1 MDTPPTT
8 AQPSEP
14 RSTTEPSTTAGLSAD
29 QLRDTKI
36 AFKHLS
42 DKELSGLRRTFWL
55 MSLPILSE
63 VGPAMLE
70 WAYRLGL
77 PISPLVKPL
86 VYDNFC
92 GGESFEECR
101 RRLLKLSAHGVKAIL
116 IYGVEGKKN
125 EAEFARATEW
135 TLKTIAFASRHPDLV
150 AYCVF
155 KPTGIADIELLAAV
169 DRGDALSPAQQKAY
183 DTYRS
188 RVETICAEAAKHK
201 VNLFFDAEETWI
213 QDGIDELCLQMSGKY
228 NRDLAQPVIYNTYQL
243 YRKDT
248 VSRIKRDI
256 ARARQEGFALAAKL
270 VRGAYLDMENTRAA
284 EQGYP
289 SPMHDTKADTDAAYN
304 EALELMVANLDQAH
318 ISACT
323 HNSRSTAL
331 LTKLM
336 ADKGIEP
343 GDPRVDFGQLLGM
356 SDNLTYNLAHGGYQV
371 CKYVPFGPVKE
382 VIPYLMRRAQENAA
396 VGGETGRELARIR
409 QECQR
414 RGI

>member
-1 MDTPPTT
+1 MDPSDPAHPPVTQ
-8 AQPSEP
+8 AA
-14 RSTTEPSTTAGLSAD
+14 AGLSPD
-29 QLRDTKI
+29 QLRDTEI

-42 DKELSGLRRTFWL
+42 DKELLALRRTFWL
-55 MSLPILSE
+55 MSLPVLAD
-63 VGPAMLE
+63 VGPQLLE
-70 WAYRLGL
+70 WAYKLHL
-77 PISPLVKPL
+77 PISGLVRPL

-101 RRLLKLSAHGVKAIL
+101 RRLVGLAQHGVKAIL

-125 EAEFARATEW
+125 EAEFARATAW
-135 TLKTIAFASRHPDLV
+135 TIKTIEFASRHPDLV

-155 KPTGIADIELLAAV
+155 KPTGIANIELLAAV
-169 DRGDALSPAQQKAY
+169 DRGDALSPEQQKDYDAY
-183 DTYRS
+183 RQ
-188 RVETICAEAAKHK
+188 RVDRICATAAEHK

-213 QDGIDELCLQMSGKY
+213 QDGIDELCLTMSARY
-228 NRDLAQPVIYNTYQL
+228 NAKDAAPVIYNTYQC

-248 VSRIKRDI
+248 VTRLKRDLD
-256 ARARQEGFALAAKL
+256 RARSEGFTFAAKL
-270 VRGAYLDMENTRAA
+270 VRGAYLDMENDRAT
-284 EQGYP
+284 QMGYP
-289 SPMHDTKADTDAAYN
+289 SPMHDSKDDTDAAYN
-304 EALELMVANLDQAH
+304 EALNILVKNIDIAH

-331 LTKLM
+331 LTRLM
-336 ADKGIEP
+336 AEHGIAAS
-343 GDPRVDFGQLLGM
+343 DPRIDFGQLLGM

-414 RGI
+414 RGL